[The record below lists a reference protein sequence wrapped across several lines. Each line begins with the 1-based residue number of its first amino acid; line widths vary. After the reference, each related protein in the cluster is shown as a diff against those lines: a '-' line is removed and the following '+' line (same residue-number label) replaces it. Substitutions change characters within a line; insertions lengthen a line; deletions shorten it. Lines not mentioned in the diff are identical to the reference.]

1 MTPISKEI
9 RTAITL
15 SQDYIKTVKQSLSW
29 YMQLLKEAID
39 EDEVYP
45 ELIVYQH
52 VIETINNMKL
62 QHEFTLPLHIIESHY
77 LLIALSLYKE
87 DFLRIEE
94 KYEELKQVTK
104 ISMMLSDS
112 IIATK
117 KRDLIYQFE
126 DLELEDRVK
135 WLQQYYHL
143 VG

>member
-1 MTPISKEI
+1 MTTISNEACTVITFSHDEI
-9 RTAITL
+9 KL
-15 SQDYIKTVKQSLSW
+15 VKQSLYW
-29 YMQLLKEAID
+29 YMQLLKGSMD
-39 EDEVYP
+39 EEEDYP

-52 VIETINNMKL
+52 VIENLNNMKL
-62 QHEFTLPLHIIESHY
+62 QNVFTLPLHIIESHY

-104 ISMMLSDS
+104 VSMMLSDS
-112 IIATK
+112 ITESK
-117 KRDLIYQFE
+117 QRDLTYQFE

-143 VG
+143 VD